1 MFHVKRGSD
10 WSGYVVIHASYA
22 ELSACA
28 ESLCDLCMFFLRE
41 CWYRFRLWEE
51 GSYQDIVEGTEGS
64 IAIRSDITDG
74 RYQYWFISLG
84 HRTTPITCSL
94 YGHLE
99 GPPKTTREFQE
110 IREANPPLEWSL
122 EKCKNWLSYC
132 LSYHKYCGQRG
143 TSKSRFLPTRLLDVG
158 HQKQQWIRLVLSKD
172 LEDSIEAI
180 YTTLSYCWGATN
192 DTARTTKENL
202 NNRLEGIQVESLPQT
217 LQDAIAVTRGL
228 GVQYLWIDALCII
241 QEGTGE
247 NNDWEKELLDM
258 GEIYGR
264 SLLTI
269 AASSASSSE
278 AGFLC
283 RRNGAYWPV
292 RHHYLWD
299 NHDKLIFKAFLP
311 TWEYLYESL
320 PLSKRGWALQE
331 RMLASRTLSWTD
343 HGTFWLCGEEH
354 TSEYMGPYSGGLH
367 IDQVVRMLHDICMD
381 VKPSVTTST
390 SHAQTDSSSEFRRDY
405 THNSYDGPP
414 YLSKW
419 YELIEELSK
428 RSFTVASDRVPA
440 ITGLGKEIASFAGTK
455 FVNGMFRPSS
465 ARELCWVV
473 HSFLSVRQIP
483 GIPSWSWASTD
494 QRVFFRSLI
503 NFQLL
508 ARGAIVDSQQIH
520 ICSRLGSLP
529 VTSTGDVD
537 SRLKWISPRRKNPD
551 PVIIFDTEQDAPP
564 WKAGRVRCVQWV
576 TWPCELVHLDKYV
589 KYLRQDHRMLGVILV
604 TAVNK
609 KRHVYRRIGWAKVFN
624 DNCFDKDTTNI
635 TLI

>member
-1 MFHVKRGSD
+1 
-10 WSGYVVIHASYA
+10 
-22 ELSACA
+22 
-28 ESLCDLCMFFLRE
+28 
-41 CWYRFRLWEE
+41 
-51 GSYQDIVEGTEGS
+51 
-64 IAIRSDITDG
+64 
-74 RYQYWFISLG
+74 
-84 HRTTPITCSL
+84 
-94 YGHLE
+94 
-99 GPPKTTREFQE
+99 
-110 IREANPPLEWSL
+110 
-122 EKCKNWLSYC
+122 
-132 LSYHKYCGQRG
+132 
-143 TSKSRFLPTRLLDVG
+143 
-158 HQKQQWIRLVLSKD
+158 
-172 LEDSIEAI
+172 
-180 YTTLSYCWGATN
+180 
-192 DTARTTKENL
+192 
-202 NNRLEGIQVESLPQT
+202 
-217 LQDAIAVTRGL
+217 
-228 GVQYLWIDALCII
+228 
-241 QEGTGE
+241 
-247 NNDWEKELLDM
+247 
-258 GEIYGR
+258 
-264 SLLTI
+264 
-269 AASSASSSE
+269 
-278 AGFLC
+278 
-283 RRNGAYWPV
+283 
-292 RHHYLWD
+292 
-299 NHDKLIFKAFLP
+299 
-311 TWEYLYESL
+311 
-320 PLSKRGWALQE
+320 
-331 RMLASRTLSWTD
+331 
-343 HGTFWLCGEEH
+343 
-354 TSEYMGPYSGGLH
+354 
-367 IDQVVRMLHDICMD
+367 MLHDICMD

-465 ARELCWVV
+465 ARELCWVG

-576 TWPCELVHLDKYV
+576 TWPCELVHLDKDV